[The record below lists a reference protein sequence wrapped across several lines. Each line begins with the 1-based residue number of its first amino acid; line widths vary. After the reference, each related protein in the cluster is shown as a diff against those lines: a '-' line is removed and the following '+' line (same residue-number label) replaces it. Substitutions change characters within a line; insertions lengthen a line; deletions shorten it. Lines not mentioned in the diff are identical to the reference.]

1 MDEQKLEAKKG
12 WENVVLGRISGSWIE
27 LKEAPGLHI
36 RPKKLT
42 LDSMDIVKRNSV
54 SDSDINTEGKT
65 DEEIQELV
73 KEKMNQQI
81 KNNNLSLLDEKMKA
95 IIYAVL
101 SGGIA
106 EHDFI
111 KEDGK
116 KEDFTDTT
124 FLHTFLNSYYPL
136 ALEMFKEVM
145 EFNRPL
151 AEEKSENLTMS

>member
-12 WENVVLGRISGSWIE
+12 WENVVLGRISGKWID
-27 LKEAPGLHI
+27 LTEAPGFHI

-42 LDSMDIVKRNSV
+42 LDSMDIIKRNSV
-54 SDSDINTEGKT
+54 SDSDIDTEGKT

-73 KEKMNQQI
+73 KEKMNKQI
-81 KNNNLSLLDEKMKA
+81 KSNNLSLLDEKMKA

-106 EHDFI
+106 EHDFT

-116 KEDFTDTT
+116 KEDFTDYN
-124 FLHTFLNSYYPL
+124 FLVNFLNNYYPV
-136 ALEMFKEVM
+136 ALEIFKEVM

-151 AEEKSENLTMS
+151 AEEKSENSTTL